1 MASNQAPIVDR
12 IRIIPRPDD
21 FLDRNVGNSGEVFFD
36 KQAKTLRVYS
46 GNDRGGFTV
55 LTSANLQQNLLTSGV
70 AAVEYTVTVG
80 TDPDGIESGNKY
92 FIDGEYK
99 PALELLV
106 GYTYIFN
113 QNDQTNEYFPNP
125 EGGANNQ
132 HPLNFSSDN
141 ANGELGGGTLYNTN
155 VIYLLDD
162 DPVTKQV
169 YWDRFSGASQRSVQ
183 ITITKDTP
191 TTLYYWCQ
199 QHLNMGNEITTALPG
214 TGGGGA
220 SIEVSES
227 APQSPSAGAIW
238 FNSTTGRIYVYI
250 EDVDSSQWVQPTFNI
265 PSLLTDLGIADGTNG
280 QVLTTDGA
288 GNFTFQDATGGN
300 SIGNFT
306 FSSSNITTDD
316 SSSITIVPPVVMNAD
331 LTVQNDL
338 IVSNK
343 IVSNKI
349 TADTFQSTSTGV
361 PLIDSASTITLSA
374 PDGVIVNNGPF
385 RLPNLN
391 DSERDALVAVN
402 GDMIY
407 NTTSNRPEMYI
418 DGAWKII
425 DNSPIV

>member
-288 GNFTFQDATGGN
+288 GNFTFQDATGD
-300 SIGNFT
+300 SVGNFT
-306 FSSSNITTDD
+306 FSSSTITTDD

-343 IVSNKI
+343 I
-349 TADTFQSTSTGV
+349 TADFFQSTSTGA

>member
-288 GNFTFQDATGGN
+288 GNFTFQDATGD
-300 SIGNFT
+300 SVGNFT
-306 FSSSNITTDD
+306 FSSSTITTDD